1 MTPPWTLDSLEQDLR
16 FAWRSLKRDRTLT
29 ALIVITLTL
38 GIGVN
43 AATFSLLDR
52 IYLRPPV
59 GVVHPEQMH
68 RIWIGSRFENGPGFM
83 PSMTYPMYRVIRE
96 AWGDTDQVALVNHYG
111 PYRLGGTRRGAKISV
126 LFATA
131 NYWSVLG
138 LKPQFGRFYSKDE
151 DRLYSGAPVA
161 VISDHLWRTQFG
173 ADSSLIGKQIRLDE
187 GRYTIVGVAPRGFI
201 GDELDPVDV
210 WMPLSSLPKPPWM
223 KEPILASNAMFI
235 FFAIARSTPNADLGS
250 FDQRATIAT
259 RRFLRQIGN
268 RVGDTVM
275 TVTTGPIIFAR
286 GPGFQRKE
294 DVIATRL
301 GAVAVIVL
309 LIASANVVNLLLGRA
324 SRRRREIAV
333 RLALGVGRWRLVRM
347 LTVES
352 VLLALVAGT
361 AAVVAAWWAGGA
373 LRSLLLPN
381 VRFVD
386 PAIDTRVATFTFV
399 VAIVAG
405 LFAGILP
412 ALQASNPDLTQALRA
427 GAREGVVRRSRLR
440 SSLIVTQAAL
450 AVVLLIGAALFVES
464 LRKVRALDIGF
475 DAPRV
480 VIGRINFDPGAER
493 PQPVV
498 AQQVTDVAQRL
509 EHAPGVQ
516 AVARTLNAPMEGFSA
531 TRLWIRG
538 DSNPPTGASYPM
550 MNVVTQ
556 NFFSATGLK
565 MLRGTVFVDQP
576 GAPRSVVIN
585 DAMARQLWPGRDP
598 VGDCIRFDGRAGTCY
613 VISGIVATAHRDE
626 IIEDPKPQYYL
637 PMSNLP
643 DSLRQQWSNGSVLL
657 VRSAPSAVARVEAE
671 VTRALQ
677 RAFPAGYPDVHLL
690 SQTLESQYRPWRVG
704 AWLFTGLGFLAL
716 IVAVVGVYSTVSY
729 AVTQRTH
736 EFGVRL
742 ALGARVA
749 DVLRLVLGEE
759 LRTVLL
765 GVAVGIVLA
774 VAAGRLIASLLYDIA
789 PGNPVVIAT
798 VSLTLLVA
806 AAVATVIPA
815 FRAARV
821 DPIAALRAD

>member
-1 MTPPWTLDSLEQDLR
+1 
-16 FAWRSLKRDRTLT
+16 
-29 ALIVITLTL
+29 
-38 GIGVN
+38 
-43 AATFSLLDR
+43 
-52 IYLRPPV
+52 
-59 GVVHPEQMH
+59 
-68 RIWIGSRFENGPGFM
+68 
-83 PSMTYPMYRVIRE
+83 
-96 AWGDTDQVALVNHYG
+96 
-111 PYRLGGTRRGAKISV
+111 
-126 LFATA
+126 
-131 NYWSVLG
+131 
-138 LKPQFGRFYSKDE
+138 
-151 DRLYSGAPVA
+151 
-161 VISDHLWRTQFG
+161 
-173 ADSSLIGKQIRLDE
+173 
-187 GRYTIVGVAPRGFI
+187 
-201 GDELDPVDV
+201 
-210 WMPLSSLPKPPWM
+210 
-223 KEPILASNAMFI
+223 
-235 FFAIARSTPNADLGS
+235 
-250 FDQRATIAT
+250 
-259 RRFLRQIGN
+259 
-268 RVGDTVM
+268 
-275 TVTTGPIIFAR
+275 
-286 GPGFQRKE
+286 
-294 DVIATRL
+294 
-301 GAVAVIVL
+301 
-309 LIASANVVNLLLGRA
+309 
-324 SRRRREIAV
+324 
-333 RLALGVGRWRLVRM
+333 
-347 LTVES
+347 
-352 VLLALVAGT
+352 
-361 AAVVAAWWAGGA
+361 
-373 LRSLLLPN
+373 
-381 VRFVD
+381 
-386 PAIDTRVATFTFV
+386 
-399 VAIVAG
+399 
-405 LFAGILP
+405 
-412 ALQASNPDLTQALRA
+412 
-427 GAREGVVRRSRLR
+427 
-440 SSLIVTQAAL
+440 
-450 AVVLLIGAALFVES
+450 
-464 LRKVRALDIGF
+464 
-475 DAPRV
+475 
-480 VIGRINFDPGAER
+480 
-493 PQPVV
+493 
-498 AQQVTDVAQRL
+498 
-509 EHAPGVQ
+509 
-516 AVARTLNAPMEGFSA
+516 
-531 TRLWIRG
+531 
-538 DSNPPTGASYPM
+538 M

-565 MLRGTVFVDQP
+565 MLRGNVFVDQP

-798 VSLTLLVA
+798 VSLTLLAA

-815 FRAARV
+815 FRAGRV